1 MIKGLLDQPDL
12 GEPVFMPIVNLYYKT
27 DLSSDCGSSTAF
39 NGGCYTAQQ
48 GEDRRHI
55 HACEICSKVGSKQR
69 PVSIA
74 LYLRSVKLNDLLHPL
89 GLSNKLQH

>member
-27 DLSSDCGSSTAF
+27 DLSSDSSSSTAF
-39 NGGCYTAQQ
+39 NGGRYIVQQ
-48 GEDRRHI
+48 GQKTHTCT
-55 HACEICSKVGSKQR
+55 HSKAGSKQR
-69 PVSIA
+69 PLSIA
-74 LYLRSVKLNDLLHPL
+74 LYLRSVKLNDLPHAL